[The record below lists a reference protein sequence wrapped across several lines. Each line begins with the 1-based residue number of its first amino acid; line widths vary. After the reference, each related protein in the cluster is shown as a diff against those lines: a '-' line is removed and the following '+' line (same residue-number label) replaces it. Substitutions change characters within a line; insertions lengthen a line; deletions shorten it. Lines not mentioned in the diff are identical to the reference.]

1 MKHVKQ
7 GRFHKFLPDL
17 VFPLG
22 YHPQNHASSFC
33 GSFLCWG
40 SVIEVACLRVFLG
53 PPVSLIGGV
62 DKWSTYR
69 SKAFFKNISTKIN
82 VILSLNAAYCIHKL
96 WTDAS
101 ELLASFFF
109 FFVCS
114 SISPSIRAELVF
126 NVPSARPSQIV
137 SCKRVGLISRTDS
150 WPHSFPTQS
159 SPCLLFQTELFAFLL
174 IEPNLS
180 VIQT

>member
-1 MKHVKQ
+1 M
-7 GRFHKFLPDL
+7 RPF
-17 VFPLG
+17 
-22 YHPQNHASSFC
+22 FC

-40 SVIEVACLRVFLG
+40 SVIEVACLRLFLG

-69 SKAFFKNISTKIN
+69 SKAFFLNISTKIN
-82 VILSLNAAYCIHKL
+82 IILCLKAVYCIHKL

-109 FFVCS
+109 FFFFCS
-114 SISPSIRAELVF
+114 SISPSIRAELVC

-137 SCKRVGLISRTDS
+137 SCKREWGWSAGRIVGHTAS
-150 WPHSFPTQS
+150 PHSLHLAYCFRQNYLRFCLS
-159 SPCLLFQTELFAFLL
+159 SRIYLWSKHSL
-174 IEPNLS
+174 
-180 VIQT
+180 